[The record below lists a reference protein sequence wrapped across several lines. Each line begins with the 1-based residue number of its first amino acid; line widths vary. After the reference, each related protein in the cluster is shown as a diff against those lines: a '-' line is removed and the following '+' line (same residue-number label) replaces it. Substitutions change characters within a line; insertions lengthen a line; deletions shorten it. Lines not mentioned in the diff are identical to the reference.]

1 MIVEEISLE
10 LFFLGTENFFEGGWD
25 GVEGCGWKLVD
36 VLERFGCSG

>member
-10 LFFLGTENFFEGGWD
+10 LFSRGRKFLKGGGN

-36 VLERFGCSG
+36 VLEGFGCSG